1 MKNEAFPLISDC
13 TINLSTEF
21 ASEMR
26 LLIKNIGN
34 QDNVHAL
41 KIARRRISNCFQK
54 EKVKSDTEPANFK
67 KQR

>member
-1 MKNEAFPLISDC
+1 MKNEAFPLISDS

-41 KIARRRISNCFQK
+41 KNCSQK
-54 EKVKSDTEPANFK
+54 NFELFPKRKGKV
-67 KQR
+67 